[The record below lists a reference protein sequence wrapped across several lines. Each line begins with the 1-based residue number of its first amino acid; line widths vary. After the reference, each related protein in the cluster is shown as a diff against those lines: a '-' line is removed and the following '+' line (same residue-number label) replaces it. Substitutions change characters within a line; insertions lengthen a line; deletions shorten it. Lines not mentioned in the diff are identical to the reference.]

1 VVVAKTTADWK
12 QQVIVPELGGG
23 TFVVTKEDR
32 EGEVPGDVT
41 CRFTLPG
48 LKELAGQGLPEVV
61 CSSNV

>member
-1 VVVAKTTADWK
+1 M
-12 QQVIVPELGGG
+12 IVPELGGG